1 MKPTKVK
8 YINLITEVKRLV
20 DDAKSTIS
28 RIVNKELLFT
38 YWHVGRLIIEKET
51 IDNIDEHSSRQ
62 LIIELS
68 QELTTHVG
76 KGFSRSNL
84 IYMRLFFLKYNIGQT
99 LSDHT
104 KTLIKSSGQTVSDQY
119 PKNGQTVSDHKKN
132 RYKKHKIDIKLSW
145 SHYIELLKL
154 DNDLERRFYQE
165 QSILENWSVRE
176 LQRQIDTSLFERIAL
191 SKDYKAILKQ
201 AKSKPAL
208 PSQYDFTK
216 EPYVLE
222 FLNIAENERYTE
234 KQLEQKIIDNL
245 QKFILE
251 IGKGFTFVA
260 RQFRISLDNK
270 HFYVDLVF
278 YHRILK
284 CFVLFDLKVRE
295 VKHYDIGQM
304 NMYLNYFE
312 TEQNIKD
319 DNPPIGIILTKQKG
333 NILVEYATKGI
344 SNKIFVSKYQLYLP
358 DKKVLQKRVEQLLAK
373 KNSK

>member
-1 MKPTKVK
+1 M
-8 YINLITEVKRLV
+8 
-20 DDAKSTIS
+20 
-28 RIVNKELLFT
+28 
-38 YWHVGRLIIEKET
+38 
-51 IDNIDEHSSRQ
+51 
-62 LIIELS
+62 
-68 QELTTHVG
+68 
-76 KGFSRSNL
+76 
-84 IYMRLFFLKYNIGQT
+84 
-99 LSDHT
+99 
-104 KTLIKSSGQTVSDQY
+104 
-119 PKNGQTVSDHKKN
+119 SDHKKN

-251 IGKGFTFVA
+251 IGKGLTFVA

-270 HFYVDLVF
+270 QVF
-278 YHRILK
+278 
-284 CFVLFDLKVRE
+284 
-295 VKHYDIGQM
+295 M
-304 NMYLNYFE
+304 
-312 TEQNIKD
+312 
-319 DNPPIGIILTKQKG
+319 LT
-333 NILVEYATKGI
+333 
-344 SNKIFVSKYQLYLP
+344 
-358 DKKVLQKRVEQLLAK
+358 
-373 KNSK
+373 